1 MSLISET
8 PLGTPFVPNE
18 SITDSAYSFAAFLT
32 SVSYLFRFELFE

>member
-18 SITDSAYSFAAFLT
+18 SITDSAYSFAASSNFCFI
-32 SVSYLFRFELFE
+32 SISF